1 MSKFLKS
8 LLISFC
14 LLFAFTGITKA
25 TSLMIQGIDM
35 PSWVNWE
42 PIYISY
48 TALETEGSPVEVKAF
63 FKKDGEG
70 WQQIGISD
78 KLSDTF
84 KVERSYFPG
93 DGVYKIYFKETNSGQ
108 TTPEESFN
116 IDFTAPSSVS
126 EYRKDRKD
134 ANIYKICWKNP
145 DNEDF
150 DRVLIFRSEKTN
162 EGFDKIAEVS
172 GSKNEE
178 KCYENGT
185 PDNRDYYYLTRAI
198 DHAGNASSA
207 IGDNEVNT
215 TAVGNVL
222 GAIITPTIGQTL
234 PLPVVDKQTVK
245 EETQKEGEVGGAG
258 ATQAEEEKISQS
270 NFMQNIFQQV
280 IRLGWIRVIGIVI
293 IFLGI
298 VFLMVALLRKNRR

>member
-8 LLISFC
+8 LIIAAFLFLIS
-14 LLFAFTGITKA
+14 AGTVRAGE
-25 TSLMIQGIDM
+25 LMIQGIDM

-48 TALETEGSPVEVKAF
+48 TALETEGKPVEVKAY

-70 WQQIGISD
+70 WQEVGTSNQ
-78 KLSDTF
+78 LSDTF
-84 KVERSYFPG
+84 KVERGYFPG

-116 IDFTAPSSVS
+116 VDFTAPSGVS
-126 EYRKDRKD
+126 EYRKERKD

-150 DRVLIFRSEKTN
+150 DRVLIFRSEKTDG
-162 EGFDKIAEVS
+162 GFDKVAEVS

-185 PDNRDYYYLTRAI
+185 PDNKDYYYVIRAI
-198 DHAGNASSA
+198 DHAGNASSTV
-207 IGDNEVNT
+207 GDSQV
-215 TAVGNVL
+215 TATQVL
-222 GAIITPTIGQTL
+222 GVTSETTPTLTPSVVNL
-234 PLPVVDKQTVK
+234 PLSQVAGQEQAQEGQILGGTTD
-245 EETQKEGEVGGAG
+245 EEEITQPGVIQQ
-258 ATQAEEEKISQS
+258 ATQQITR
-270 NFMQNIFQQV
+270 FGLW
-280 IRLGWIRVIGIVI
+280 RT
-293 IFLGI
+293 LGI
-298 VFLMVALLRKNRR
+298 AIVLLGIIILIVSLLKRKR

>member
-1 MSKFLKS
+1 MFKFLKS
-8 LLISFC
+8 FLISVC
-14 LLFAFTGITKA
+14 LLFAFVSLTQA
-25 TSLMIQGIDM
+25 SNLMIQGIDM

-48 TALETEGSPVEVKAF
+48 TALEAEGNPVEVKAY

-70 WQQIGISD
+70 WQQVGTSD

-93 DGVYKIYFKETNSGQ
+93 DGVYKIYFKETNSGM

-116 IDFTAPSSVS
+116 VDFTAPSGVS
-126 EYRKDRKD
+126 EYRKERKD

-150 DRVLIFRSEKTN
+150 DHVIIFRSEKTN
-162 EGFDKIAEVS
+162 EGFSQVAEVS

-185 PDNRDYYYLTRAI
+185 PDSKDYYYVIRAI
-198 DHAGNASSA
+198 DHAGNASSTV
-207 IGDNEVNT
+207 GDSEVT
-215 TAVGNVL
+215 TTQVL
-222 GAIITPTIGQTL
+222 GATSAVTPTLTPSVVNL
-234 PLPVVDKQTVK
+234 PLS
-245 EETQKEGEVGGAG
+245 EVTGAG
-258 ATQAEEEKISQS
+258 EAQEGQILGGTTDEEEITQPGVIQQATQQITR
-270 NFMQNIFQQV
+270 FGLW
-280 IRLGWIRVIGIVI
+280 RT
-293 IFLGI
+293 LGI
-298 VFLMVALLRKNRR
+298 AIVLLGIIILIVSLLRKKR